1 MVSCVITKNLKS
13 YRLHFKSINFYMKA
27 IKSLQ
32 LPFLLLCLISM
43 VILGC
48 AEEKS
53 IGYEQSENT
62 INPENWPT
70 IAPLPLDP
78 KIEAQIDELLPKLT
92 VEQKVGQVIQADNGS
107 VTPEEV
113 KKYRL
118 GSVLSGGNS
127 APGPLPYADAKTWL
141 ALADEYYHA
150 SIDTT
155 GVEVAIPYIWG
166 IDAVHGHANLTG
178 AIVFP
183 HNVGLGAMRNPDLI
197 EKIAAITAHELT
209 VSGHDWTFA
218 PTLAVPQDIR
228 WGRSYEGFSENP
240 EIVKSYSDRIVKGL
254 QGNFGDEDFMGDG
267 RVISSAKHFLADGAT
282 EKGVDQG
289 DALIGETDLR
299 DTHAAGYYGAIPAG
313 VQTVMASFSSWQ
325 GRKLHGD
332 KDLLTDVLKGR
343 MGFNGFVVG
352 DWNGHG
358 QVPGCT
364 NTDCAP
370 SLNAGLDMFM
380 APDSWKGLYESTLQ
394 HVKDGTV
401 PMARLDDAVRRILR
415 VKIASGI
422 FTKGAPSTR
431 KNAGDESLLGLPEN
445 RAIARQAVRESM
457 VLLKNNGGV
466 LPLDASKTILV
477 VGDGAASISK
487 TCGGWTR
494 SWQGTGHTND
504 EFPNSES
511 ILDGIQDAV
520 KVAGGK
526 VIFSVNG
533 NTNEKADVVIAVYGE
548 DPYAEFQG
556 DLENLDFVPNGF
568 DVGKLAQFRSKG
580 IPVVTVFLSGRPLW
594 TNPELNQS
602 DAFVAAWLPGTEG
615 GGVSDMLFQRDL
627 SYDFKGRLSFTWPNS
642 AVVSEDLVEQGS
654 NTLFELDYG
663 LTYKNTTTVDQLS
676 EESGLESSEIASTGN
691 FFSKGAAVA
700 PWGLWLKSGDLSKQI
715 ASFPT
720 SVGGLIVSKTDHE
733 AQEDALRIKW
743 TKSDFDQFRVST
755 PSSSDMSRQ
764 TNGAMELTFSA
775 KSFKDGPAA
784 VKISMGCDQDSD
796 CEQTLDIKI
805 EGEWKEYRISLS
817 CFANLGVDMS
827 KVSTAIMIS
836 AGEGVD
842 IGLGAIRLESDI
854 DAKPGCDGK

>member
-1 MVSCVITKNLKS
+1 MNL
-13 YRLHFKSINFYMKA
+13 
-27 IKSLQ
+27 IKSTVMGLT
-32 LPFLLLCLISM
+32 LIFLTS
-43 VILGC
+43 VFVVGC
-48 AEEKS
+48 VEENEKDTTS
-53 IGYEQSENT
+53 SEIT

-70 IAPLPLDP
+70 IEPLPLDP
-78 KIEAQIDELLPKLT
+78 KIEAQIDEILPKLT
-92 VEQKVGQVIQADNGS
+92 LEQKVGQVIQADNGS
-107 VTPEEV
+107 ITPEEV

-127 APGPLPYADAKTWL
+127 APGPLPYADAKAWL
-141 ALADEYYHA
+141 ALADEFYHA
-150 SIDTT
+150 SMDTT

-197 EKIAAITAHELT
+197 EKIAQVTAHELT

-218 PTLAVPQDIR
+218 PTLAVPQDLR

-240 EIVKSYSDRIVKGL
+240 EIVKSYSDRIVIGL
-254 QGNFGDEDFMGDG
+254 QGNFNDEDFMGEG

-289 DALIGETDLR
+289 DALISESELR
-299 DTHAAGYYGAIPAG
+299 EIHAAGYYGAIPAG

-325 GRKLHGD
+325 SRKLHGD

-358 QVPGCT
+358 QVPDCT

-394 HVKDGTV
+394 HVKNGTV
-401 PMARLDDAVRRILR
+401 PMSRLDDAVRRILR

-431 KNAGDESLLGLPEN
+431 KNAGDETLLGLPKN

-466 LPLDASKTILV
+466 LPLDAAKTIMV

-494 SWQGTGHTND
+494 SWQGTGHAND

-511 ILDGIQDAV
+511 ILAGIQEAAKD
-520 KVAGGK
+520 AGGK
-526 VIFSVNG
+526 VIFSVDSSS
-533 NTNEKADVVIAVYGE
+533 NEKADAVIAVYGE

-556 DLENLDFVPNGF
+556 DRENLDFVPNGF
-568 DVGKLAQFRSKG
+568 DVASLKKFQAKG
-580 IPVVTVFLSGRPLW
+580 IPVVSVFLSGRPLW
-594 TNPELNQS
+594 SNHEINSS

-615 GGVSDMLFQRDL
+615 GGVSDLLFQRDP
-627 SYDFKGRLSFTWPNS
+627 SYDFTGRLSFTWPNT
-642 AVVSEDLVEQGS
+642 AVVSKDSVEKVS
-654 NTLFELDYG
+654 NTLFALDYG
-663 LTYKNTTTVDQLS
+663 LTYKSIETVDELS
-676 EESGLESSEIASTGN
+676 EVSGLENATVASTGN
-691 FFSKGAAVA
+691 FYEKGALVA

-720 SVGGLIVSKTDHE
+720 SVGGLIVSKTDHQ

-743 TKSDFDQFRVST
+743 TKSDFDQIRIST
-755 PSSSDMSRQ
+755 ATPSDMSRE
-764 TNGAMELTFSA
+764 TNGGMELTFAA
-775 KSFKDGPAA
+775 KSFNNSSATIK
-784 VKISMGCDQDSD
+784 VSMGCDQDSACD
-796 CEQTLDIKI
+796 KTLDITIDK
-805 EGEWKEYRISLS
+805 GNWKEYRISLS
-817 CFANLGVDMS
+817 CFANLGIDMS
-827 KVSTAIMIS
+827 EVSTAIMVT
-836 AGEGVD
+836 ADDGVD
-842 IGLGAIRLESDI
+842 IGLGHVRLESDI
-854 DAKPGCDGK
+854 DAKPGCDGN